1 MSARTTL
8 GIDIGGT
15 NIKGGV
21 LDDQDRLLARSAV
34 ETRADEGFEASFARI
49 VALIDELIAAAGVS
63 RNAIA
68 AVGVGVP
75 GPMDHAAGVV
85 RHAPNLDG
93 WVNIPLRRLLTER
106 TGLPCFVENDA
117 NAAAFGEF
125 VGGTQ
130 RAATDMVMLTLGTG
144 IGGGVILGG
153 RLVRGRFDNAGEV
166 GHMIVALGGRACPC
180 GQRGCLE
187 RYASAN
193 AIRER
198 LIEAVRAGEKSSL
211 APAVYGSEPL
221 TAEDVC
227 RAAQQGDE
235 PSQRVW
241 DEACRMLA
249 AACVNLQ
256 HVLNPG
262 LIVLAGGLINAG
274 EALLGPVQSYF
285 KELTWKICEDFPR
298 IEPAVLGG
306 DAGLLGAAA
315 LAREALLAAGAG
327 HAR

>member
-1 MSARTTL
+1 MSVRATL

-21 LDDQDRLLARSAV
+21 LDEQDRLLARRAI
-34 ETRADEGFEASFARI
+34 ETRAEEGFEASFARI
-49 VALIDELIAAAGVS
+49 VALIEELIAEAG
-63 RNAIA
+63 IA
-68 AVGVGVP
+68 RSGITAVGVGVP

-93 WVNIPLRRLLTER
+93 WVDIPLRTLLSER
-106 TGLPCFVENDA
+106 TGLTCVIENDA

-130 RAATDMVMLTLGTG
+130 RTATDMVMLTLGTG

-166 GHMIVALGGRACPC
+166 GHMIVAIGGRACPC

-198 LIEAVRAGEKSSL
+198 LIEAVRAGETSVL
-211 APAVYGSEPL
+211 APQVYGSEPL
-221 TAEDVC
+221 TTEDVC
-227 RAAQQGDE
+227 RAAQEGDQAAE
-235 PSQRVW
+235 RVW
-241 DEACRMLA
+241 EEACRMLA

-274 EALLGPVQSYF
+274 EALLGPVRRAF
-285 KELTWKICEDFPR
+285 TELTWKICEDYPR

-315 LAREALLAAGAG
+315 LAREALAQRGA
-327 HAR
+327 